1 MAISQQLVTAGAV
14 TPGAITPAEAAAR
27 LKHLGFLLLSPFP
40 GHSGEANL
48 LIALRERPSRG
59 HFDPELIRFWRTGED
74 HRGHAGELTLTS
86 RLPIRRAFSWGK
98 LEIADR
104 FGVRNEFVS
113 LGGTLTADRMA
124 GGVAVVLQSPAP
136 ILRMGGH
143 SQAVDRIALELAA
156 FFGRIM
162 VPIDFQHG
170 AESEISAASPLERY
184 SAFIAFERARYA
196 SHEELRVE
204 HPRQSAVLHLEA
216 ERLRR
221 TEPAS
226 WAAGRR
232 LLEDI
237 GLRC

>member
-1 MAISQQLVTAGAV
+1 MAISQQAFSMGT
-14 TPGAITPAEAAAR
+14 ITPADAAAR
-27 LKHLGFLLLSPFP
+27 LNHLGFLLISPFP
-40 GHSGEANL
+40 GHSGDANL
-48 LIALRERPSRG
+48 LVALRERPSRG

-86 RLPIRRAFSWGK
+86 TLPMRRAFSWGK

-113 LGGTLTADRMA
+113 MGGTLTADRMP
-124 GGVAVVLQSPAP
+124 GGVAVVLQSAAP

-162 VPIDFQHG
+162 VPIDFQAG
-170 AESEISAASPLERY
+170 AETEVSAASPQERY
-184 SAFIAFERARYA
+184 AAFIAFERARYA
-196 SHEELRVE
+196 SHEELRAE
-204 HPRQSAVLHLEA
+204 HPLQSEALHREA

-221 TEPAS
+221 FEPES

-232 LLEDI
+232 LLEDF